1 MTKKLLQ
8 YGITSFVGLVIV
20 LGVLLIKG
28 TFAETEEVEIWKDLC
43 DGVFVSAV
51 FIMSVGLLVI
61 ATRGGTFDMIKYAM
75 IRFFSVFKRDVTDV
89 KFRTFYEYR
98 KAQQEKKPD
107 FIYLLIVGAVFLI
120 ISFIL
125 LAVYLKIEQ

>member
-20 LGVLLIKG
+20 LGVLLIKD

-43 DGVFVSAV
+43 DGVFISAV

-98 KAQQEKKPD
+98 KAQQEKKLD
-107 FIYLLIVGAVFLI
+107 FVYLLIVGAVFLI

>member
-20 LGVLLIKG
+20 LGVLLIKD

-43 DGVFVSAV
+43 DGVFISAV

-107 FIYLLIVGAVFLI
+107 FVYLLIVGAVFLI